1 MERTLHEVSQ
11 RNLYV
16 WITSRDIVE
25 GSSLQLGEKNMED
38 IPILKLRIETDEYI
52 YEEYEEA

>member
-16 WITSRDIVE
+16 WITSRDIVV

>member
-1 MERTLHEVSQ
+1 VKQ
-11 RNLYV
+11 V
-16 WITSRDIVE
+16 
-25 GSSLQLGEKNMED
+25 QLGEKIMED